1 MLPLR
6 KARTV
11 QTMLFICDT
20 QWKLVGLECLIHADH
35 KRKTLRATYP
45 LSKPQ
50 MNANTGTSSEENI
63 RVFLIYNTGRIHKF
77 GVEDGRDQ
85 RHGRSKLS
93 KQGPYERSRE
103 RNDLV
108 SGPIQTQQP

>member
-1 MLPLR
+1 
-6 KARTV
+6 
-11 QTMLFICDT
+11 
-20 QWKLVGLECLIHADH
+20 
-35 KRKTLRATYP
+35 
-45 LSKPQ
+45 
-50 MNANTGTSSEENI
+50 MNGNTETSSEENI
-63 RVFLIYNTGRIHKF
+63 RVSSTHSRGRIHKF

-103 RNDLV
+103 RNNLV

>member
-1 MLPLR
+1 ME
-6 KARTV
+6 
-11 QTMLFICDT
+11 
-20 QWKLVGLECLIHADH
+20 LVGLECLIHGHH
-35 KRKTLRATYP
+35 KRKMLRATYA

-50 MNANTGTSSEENI
+50 MNVNTGTSLEENI
-63 RVFLIYNTGRIHKF
+63 RVSSIYSRGRIHKF

-93 KQGPYERSRE
+93 KQGPYEKSRE

-108 SGPIQTQQP
+108 SGAV

>member
-20 QWKLVGLECLIHADH
+20 QWKLVGLECLIHPHH
-35 KRKTLRATYP
+35 KRKTFRATYA

-50 MNANTGTSSEENI
+50 MNVNTGTNPEENI
-63 RVFLIYNTGRIHKF
+63 RVSSIYSRGRIHIF

-93 KQGPYERSRE
+93 KRGPYERSRE